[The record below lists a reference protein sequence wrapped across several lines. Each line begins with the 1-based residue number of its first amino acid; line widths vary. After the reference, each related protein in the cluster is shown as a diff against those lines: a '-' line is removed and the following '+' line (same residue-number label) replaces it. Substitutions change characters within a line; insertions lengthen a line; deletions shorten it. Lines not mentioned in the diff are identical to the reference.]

1 MTRTIG
7 ICTLLCAATVVI
19 VIAAYSPSV
28 LSDKNDFLHN
38 FVNHELL
45 GLLGIIMTIT
55 LASAANLHLEFNKIE
70 ERFKHRGLTKTRRG
84 VVQSAYCLIG
94 LFFVSVVIVV
104 AKPIASHGEVS
115 EALFNGGA
123 LFVLLW
129 NILILIEMTQL
140 AFAIGPTIE
149 EN

>member
-7 ICTLLCAATVVI
+7 LCALICAATVVI
-19 VIAAYSPSV
+19 VIASACPSV
-28 LSDKNDFLHN
+28 ISDKNDFLHH

-55 LASAANLHLEFNKIE
+55 LASAASLHLEFNKIE

-104 AKPIASHGEVS
+104 TKPIVGPGDVS
-115 EALFNGGA
+115 EALFNGAA

-129 NILILIEMTQL
+129 NILILIEITQM
-140 AFAIGPTIE
+140 AFAIGPTIDD
-149 EN
+149 

>member
-7 ICTLLCAATVVI
+7 FCALICAATLVAVV
-19 VIAAYSPSV
+19 AACCPSAM
-28 LSDKNDFLHN
+28 SDKNDFLHH

-70 ERFKHRGLTKTRRG
+70 ERFRHRGLTKTRRG

-104 AKPIASHGEVS
+104 AKPIASHSEVS
-115 EALFNGGA
+115 EALFNGAA

-129 NILILIEMTQL
+129 NILILIEITQM
-140 AFAIGPTIE
+140 AFAIGPTIDDD
-149 EN
+149 